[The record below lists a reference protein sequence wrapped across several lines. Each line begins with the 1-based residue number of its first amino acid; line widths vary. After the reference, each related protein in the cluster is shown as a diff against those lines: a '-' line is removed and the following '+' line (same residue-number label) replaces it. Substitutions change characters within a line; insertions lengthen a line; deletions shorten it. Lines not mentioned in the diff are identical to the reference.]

1 MKKQLLLLGLLLVL
15 TACERPATFSN
26 WSPINDAV
34 PSTDDSQIMG
44 TLPIPS
50 ANNLVEIS
58 PTPYPTLDFA
68 AFPEVLPVSLKGYDL
83 MSWQVGDAWNF
94 TLVTGTN
101 REKTFEELMS
111 SESGVDENGYV
122 KITVSGIVQIKK
134 VIDRLPAESQV
145 FWGGM
150 DLAGQVPAG
159 TLYFSFPPQ
168 DMMDELIAYAKDRG
182 VDLVSLKEPE

>member
-1 MKKQLLLLGLLLVL
+1 MKKHLPLLGLLIVL

-34 PSTDDSQIMG
+34 PPTDDSQIMA

-50 ANNLVEIS
+50 TNIFVEIS
-58 PTPYPTLDFA
+58 PTPYPTLDSA
-68 AFPEVLPVSLKGYDL
+68 NFPAVLPASLKGFDL

-101 REKTFEELMS
+101 REKTFEELMAPDS
-111 SESGVDENGYV
+111 SVDENGFV
-122 KITVSGIVQIKK
+122 KITVSGIEQIKK
-134 VIDRLPAESQV
+134 VIDRLPAKSQV

-150 DLAGQVPAG
+150 DLAGQVPEG
-159 TLYFSFPPQ
+159 TLYFAFPPQ
-168 DMMDELIAYAKDRG
+168 DMMDELIAYAKDLG